1 MSPLQMKADA
11 AAVDIDQV
19 LQDSYLLVVQLRNGS
34 VPVEVQQLRD
44 RCAAQVVSVRDQLQG
59 AGVSQASIERIS
71 YAQCALLD
79 ETVLHVAT
87 DDEHDAWAGEPLQ
100 ARFFNRHQAGDFL
113 YEELREVL
121 RQPAPDLQVLTVYHR
136 VLMLGFRGRYHAID
150 APEREQL
157 QVALDELIMP
167 LQVCKPLATRLG
179 THTRFRYGS
188 HSMVMHAVGAGVLL
202 VAVWWG
208 LNRWLAGQA
217 AGLLAGQG

>member
-1 MSPLQMKADA
+1 MSPLQMKTDV

-34 VPVEVQQLRD
+34 VPIEVQQLRD
-44 RCAAQVVSVRDQLQG
+44 RCATQVVSVRDQLQG

-87 DDEHDAWAGEPLQ
+87 GDEHDAWAGEPLQ

-157 QVALDELIMP
+157 QLALDELIMP
-167 LQVCKPLATRLG
+167 LQVCKPLATSLG
-179 THTRFRYGS
+179 THARFRYGS
-188 HSMVMHAVGAGVLL
+188 RSLLTHAVGAGVLL

-208 LNRWLAGQA
+208 LNHWLASQA